1 MTNTMTNTFSVI
13 KTGGKQYIAVSGQK
27 LRIEKLEGEH
37 KAGDTISFDEVLMT
51 SVAGKVE
58 IGTPMIAKASVKAK
72 IVEITRDPTILV
84 VKYRAKSR
92 YHKKNGHRQPKFI
105 VEII

>member
-1 MTNTMTNTFSVI
+1 MTNTFSVI
-13 KTGGKQYIAVSGQK
+13 KTGGKQYIVRAGQK

-37 KAGDTISFDEVLMT
+37 KVGDTISFDEVLMT
-51 SVAGKVE
+51 SVDGKVT
-58 IGTPMIAKASVKAK
+58 IGTPFVAKASVKAT
-72 IVEITRDPTILV
+72 ISEITRDPTILV

-105 VEII
+105 VDII

>member
-1 MTNTMTNTFSVI
+1 MTNTFSVI
-13 KTGGKQYIAVSGQK
+13 KTGGKQYIVRTGDK

-37 KAGDTISFDEVLMT
+37 KVGDTISFDEVLLT
-51 SVAGKVE
+51 SVDGKVT
-58 IGTPMIAKASVKAK
+58 IGAPFVAKASVSAK
-72 IVEITRDPTILV
+72 ISEITRDPTILV